1 MANLTEARNTPE
13 LIGNMRYTR
22 LVAAGATVYAG
33 TLVAQTATSG
43 TVVGASA
50 TSGTVVLGV
59 AQNTASA
66 GEEVDIRGGRYI
78 FDNGS
83 GGEAITSAMI
93 GSSAKVVDNHTV
105 GCSGGTAGVVAGT
118 ILDVTSDGVVIQIH

>member
-66 GEEVDIRGGRYI
+66 GEEVEIRGGRYI
-78 FDNGS
+78 FDNGTS
-83 GGEAITSAMI
+83 GEAITSAMI
-93 GSSAKVVDNHTV
+93 GSSAKVIDNHTV
-105 GCSGGTAGVVAGT
+105 GCSGGTAGIVAGT
-118 ILDVTSDGVVIQIH
+118 ILDVTSGGVVIQIR